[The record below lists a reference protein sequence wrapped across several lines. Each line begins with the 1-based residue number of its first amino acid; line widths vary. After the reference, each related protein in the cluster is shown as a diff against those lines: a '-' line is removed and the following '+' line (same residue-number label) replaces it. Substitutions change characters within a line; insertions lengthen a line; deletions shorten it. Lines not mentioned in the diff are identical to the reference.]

1 MFNYQRTPAN
11 FDQVY
16 NNMMKLNNNENI
28 NLKAWFALT
37 VTPYNVFHL
46 PEFMKW
52 KLTTSGLTKFNPT
65 KDYRPIVSHHMCH
78 APKHFNIKVLPANLK
93 QQVVEHY
100 QMYIDWINS
109 TDMTDHVKKE
119 FIKISNG
126 VTKFMNSE
134 DYSDQWL
141 NEFITFTNKVDAL
154 RGQDIRTIVPQFK
167 DMFDAS
173 K

>member
-1 MFNYQRTPAN
+1 
-11 FDQVY
+11 
-16 NNMMKLNNNENI
+16 MKLNNNENI
-28 NLKAWFALT
+28 KLKAWFALT
-37 VTPYNVFHL
+37 VTPYNVFHF

-52 KLTTSGLTKFNPT
+52 KLTTSGLTKFNPI
-65 KDYRPIVSHHMCH
+65 KEGRPIVSHHMCH
-78 APKHFNIKVLPANLK
+78 APKHFNVKVLPAHIK
-93 QQVVEHY
+93 QQVVEYYKEHS
-100 QMYIDWINS
+100 DWINS

-119 FIKISNG
+119 FNKLLNG

-134 DYSDQWL
+134 DYSEQWL
-141 NEFITFTNKVDAL
+141 SDFIKFTNKLDDL